1 MWCVNPSRLARETR
15 SRDDAPRAS
24 IQAGKRQITTAT
36 HYVGNHPAAT
46 HADLFSAFPTV
57 ANLADKSDGRNITIR
72 VTSTSA
78 GCYEPVWL
86 RNSVDK
92 PLGEADIDRQVRR

>member
-1 MWCVNPSRLARETR
+1 VTTRHAHPSK
-15 SRDDAPRAS
+15 PGN
-24 IQAGKRQITTAT
+24 GKSQTQPTTLEIT
-36 HYVGNHPAAT
+36 PAAT
-46 HADLFSAFPTV
+46 HADLFNAFPTL